1 MLPSR
6 VVTSA
11 RRYRSRGIYRQALLN
26 QMIKVMYRLHLDPQ
40 WINRLYEQTVQINV
54 TYSNTLSQSGASDA
68 ND

>member
-1 MLPSR
+1 
-6 VVTSA
+6 
-11 RRYRSRGIYRQALLN
+11 
-26 QMIKVMYRLHLDPQ
+26 MIKVMYHLHLDPQ